1 MLQTVYLISSWETK
15 HQPALDWF
23 PKPIK
28 VSIFKEVRSVMVMVD
43 LAPDV
48 WDDVLQKL
56 ETDLANLISE
66 EEQSLL
72 EWWNKF
78 IREQE

>member
-1 MLQTVYLISSWETK
+1 
-15 HQPALDWF
+15 
-23 PKPIK
+23 
-28 VSIFKEVRSVMVMVD
+28 MVMVD

-72 EWWNKF
+72 E
-78 IREQE
+78 